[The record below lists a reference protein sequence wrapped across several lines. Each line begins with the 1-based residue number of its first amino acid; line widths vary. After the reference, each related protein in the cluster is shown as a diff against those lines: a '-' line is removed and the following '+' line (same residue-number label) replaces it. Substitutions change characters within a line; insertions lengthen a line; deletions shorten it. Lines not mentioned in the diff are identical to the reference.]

1 MSSLSRLYYIDILRI
16 LATVMVVMIHTS
28 EMLMQNTEVGSNDY
42 WLGFCNFEIVRSAVP
57 LFFMISGSLLLKP
70 QYNATPRNMLEK
82 IFRVIVVML
91 IWSFIYAIFT
101 CEPLSVKCLIF
112 KTLKGPFHFWFFD
125 FLIGLYLLTP
135 IFKAIISYKEGI
147 LIKYYLALFFCFGIL
162 VPSLQAIEFCHKW
175 IMDITS
181 KVIIEMMGF
190 SGYFFM
196 GYYLSEKSF
205 KVPTSLIILIFILSI
220 ILQGLITYNTNLL
233 YSSDKWW
240 IMTFLQCSCI
250 FVIIKKLC
258 YANGGGNLLLT
269 LSSLTMGVFILHP
282 LFLWLIPIQYW
293 NVKLYVFDLL
303 FVLLGSFFVS
313 YIIYNIPYI
322 GKKLISL

>member
-101 CEPLSVKCLIF
+101 CEPLSIKCLIF

-258 YANGGGNLLLT
+258 YANGGG
-269 LSSLTMGVFILHP
+269 
-282 LFLWLIPIQYW
+282 
-293 NVKLYVFDLL
+293 
-303 FVLLGSFFVS
+303 
-313 YIIYNIPYI
+313 IYC
-322 GKKLISL
+322 

>member
-1 MSSLSRLYYIDILRI
+1 MSSLSRLYYIDVLRI
-16 LATVMVVMIHTS
+16 LATTMVVMIHTS
-28 EMLMQNTEVGSNDY
+28 GMLMQNTEVGSNDY
-42 WLGFCNFEIVRSAVP
+42 WVGFCNFEIVRSAVP
-57 LFFMISGSLLLKP
+57 LFFMISGTLLLNP
-70 QYNATPRNMLEK
+70 QYHTNPKKMLDK
-82 IFRVIVVML
+82 VLKVVIIML
-91 IWSFIYAIFT
+91 IWSFVYAIFT
-101 CEPLSVKCLIF
+101 CESLSIKCLLYQTI
-112 KTLKGPFHFWFFD
+112 KGPFHFWFFE

-135 IFKAIISYKEGI
+135 IFKAIVSYKDGT
-147 LIKYYLALFFCFGIL
+147 LIKYYLVLFLCFGII
-162 VPSLQAIEFCHKW
+162 VPSLQAIDFCHKW
-175 IMDITS
+175 VMDVTS
-181 KVIIEMMGF
+181 KVNIELMGF

-258 YANGGGNLLLT
+258 YANGGVLLT

-282 LFLWLIPIQYW
+282 LFLWIVPKNLW
-293 NVKLYVFDLL
+293 TLEWYVLDVL
-303 FVLLGSFFVS
+303 FVLIGSFLISF
-313 YIIYNIPYI
+313 IISKIPYI